1 MWLQTMDYYEFLEEF
16 DSYNEWNNIQ
26 KRDRKDLPK
35 LDTKFPKFQSNVR
48 SLKDAVKKTKD
59 DRINS
64 PSHYTSG
71 KAEAIFIIEDAIKD
85 APSAIYGMLQG
96 QVLKY
101 MLRVWLKD
109 SPIEDM
115 KKARWYL
122 DRLIEHYEN
131 PPGDR

>member
-1 MWLQTMDYYEFLEEF
+1 MDYYEFLEEF

-64 PSHYTSG
+64 PSHYTCLLYTS
-71 KAEAIFIIEDAIKD
+71 
-85 APSAIYGMLQG
+85 PSP
-96 QVLKY
+96 
-101 MLRVWLKD
+101 RD
-109 SPIEDM
+109 
-115 KKARWYL
+115 
-122 DRLIEHYEN
+122 
-131 PPGDR
+131 